1 MKPIASIESKPS
13 DLILRRPRSCA
24 AVSKDGP
31 TNSLVAVLRDARKSA
46 LLRVRLIITAHFSGP
61 CEATRKHANACEH
74 DPRLCAGDCLLEILG
89 EATTAVEPGQGP
101 FNHPA
106 FRLSLESA
114 DTLRS
119 CDDLNGPWPQ
129 FGDRVEQLVAAVDAV
144 GEDMPQPGERVAEL
158 FQQRHRAV
166 IVLDIGWVHLQ
177 DQQRTDRVGDNV
189 TV

>member
-1 MKPIASIESKPS
+1 MIISANHSPQFN
-13 DLILRRPRSCA
+13 R
-24 AVSKDGP
+24 
-31 TNSLVAVLRDARKSA
+31 RDA
-46 LLRVRLIITAHFSGP
+46 LRVRLIITTHFSSP
-61 CEATRKHANACEH
+61 CETARKHANACEH

-129 FGDRVEQLVAAVDAV
+129 FGDRVEQLVAAVNAV

-158 FQQRHRAV
+158 FQQRHRPV
-166 IVLDIGWVHLQ
+166 IVLDIGWVPLQ
-177 DQQRTDRVGDNV
+177 DHQPPDLLPPTLPFPPPP
-189 TV
+189 